1 MTKEG
6 ADLLVSWKDDKTGV
20 RSVFQLDRPSHF
32 SAFYQVVLMD
42 SYGALRLAPGEVVLD
57 AGANIGVFTVLSARS
72 VGPEGFVVA
81 VEPHTANATRLME
94 NCRLNNLTNV
104 AIVQQA
110 LWSTSRNRLTFKG
123 EGCVG
128 KLVPPKED
136 TKTGRK
142 TVETIS
148 ADDLLDRFGLS
159 KIDKV
164 KMDVEGAE
172 LEVLEASHDLFAAT
186 DMVLEIHSEESVQR
200 IVELLSSR
208 GFSLTRLV
216 KGADDFSALL
226 RNSVKHPLLV
236 MRVEAA
242 NRLRAVRGLLRNA
255 SPKHSKEPPSERAT
269 LAVFT
274 RKRRPNPSRDRG
286 RTEPVNVMH
295 L

>member
-1 MTKEG
+1 MRREG
-6 ADLLVSWKDDKTGV
+6 SHSLVSWKEDKTGV
-20 RSVFQLDRPSHF
+20 RSFFQLDRPSHF

-57 AGANIGVFTVLSARS
+57 AGANIGVFTVLAARS
-72 VGPEGFVVA
+72 VGPEGFVMA
-81 VEPHTANATRLME
+81 VEPHTANATRLIE
-94 NCRLNNLTNV
+94 NCRLNNLSNV
-104 AIVQQA
+104 AVIQQA
-110 LWSTSRNRLTFKG
+110 LWSASGHRLTFKG
-123 EGCVG
+123 EGCLG

-136 TKTGRK
+136 AKIGRK
-142 TVETIS
+142 TVETMS

-172 LEVLEASHDLFAAT
+172 LEVLEASHDLYAAT

-200 IVELLSSR
+200 IVDLLSSK

-236 MRVEAA
+236 ARVEVA
-242 NRLRAVRGLLRNA
+242 NRLRAVRGLLRSA
-255 SPKHSKEPPSERAT
+255 SPQFSKEPPSERAT

-274 RKRRPNPSRDRG
+274 RKTLPQPERRPRAYG
-286 RTEPVNVMH
+286 TG
-295 L
+295 